1 MEFLLPNDG
10 SPLLEVKESL
20 IMAFSYVN
28 CSDTIHSTDWSVLK
42 DCVELLEPLHE
53 LTEEISGERYCTSSF
68 VIPLMRGC
76 QRAVKEVNPATAI
89 GEQLKTCLS
98 EALSKRMTPY
108 ESNSSGICAKA
119 TILDPRFKKC
129 AFGLPS
135 NASNAVEELIK
146 EINCSV
152 VSPSDIGGVVTQEG
166 TVEQTQSTES
176 EKKKK
181 KIWNFFLE
189 QKGKFSNFY
198 EYIIKC
204 LIYNV

>member
-1 MEFLLPNDG
+1 MN
-10 SPLLEVKESL
+10 
-20 IMAFSYVN
+20 A
-28 CSDTIHSTDWSVLK
+28 
-42 DCVELLEPLHE
+42 
-53 LTEEISGERYCTSSF
+53 
-68 VIPLMRGC
+68 
-76 QRAVKEVNPATAI
+76 ATAI
-89 GEQLKTCLS
+89 REQLKTCLS
-98 EALSKRMTPY
+98 EALSKRMTPH
-108 ESNSSGICAKA
+108 ESNISGICAKA

-135 NASNAVEELIK
+135 NASNAVEESIK
-146 EINCSV
+146 EINISV

-166 TVEQTQSTES
+166 TVKQTQSTES

-189 QKGKFSNFY
+189 QKGKFSNLY

>member
-1 MEFLLPNDG
+1 
-10 SPLLEVKESL
+10 
-20 IMAFSYVN
+20 
-28 CSDTIHSTDWSVLK
+28 
-42 DCVELLEPLHE
+42 
-53 LTEEISGERYCTSSF
+53 
-68 VIPLMRGC
+68 MRGC
-76 QRAVKEVNPATAI
+76 QRAVKEVNPANDI
-89 GEQLKTCLS
+89 GGQLKTCLS

-119 TILDPRFKKC
+119 NILDPRFKKC

-176 EKKKK
+176 EQKKK
-181 KIWNFFLE
+181 KIRNFFLE
-189 QKGKFSNFY
+189 QKGKFSNLY

-204 LIYNV
+204 LIYNVILYVIY